1 MRVWQ
6 PPGCPQGMGKGLKQ
20 MRGFGV
26 KLSPDSPD
34 SDAMKT
40 RTEPGNPG
48 ARFTTNYSYLQVIAS
63 GKPTRGSAL
72 I

>member
-1 MRVWQ
+1 LAT
-6 PPGCPQGMGKGLKQ
+6 PGYPQDVGEGLKL
-20 MRGFGV
+20 MRGLGV
-26 KLSPDSPD
+26 LLSPDSPGN
-34 SDAMKT
+34 DAVKT
-40 RTEPGNPG
+40 RTEPRNPG